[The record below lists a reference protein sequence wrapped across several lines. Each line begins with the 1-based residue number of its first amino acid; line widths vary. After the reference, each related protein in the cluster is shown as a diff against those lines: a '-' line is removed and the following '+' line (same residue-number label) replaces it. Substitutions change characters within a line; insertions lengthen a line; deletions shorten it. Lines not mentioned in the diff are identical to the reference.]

1 MLIYYLLIFSLGAVL
16 ASFINASIYRLE
28 KEYNWRDFIFKGS
41 HCESC
46 GKELKWYELVPVISH
61 ILQNGKCRK
70 CGMPINVLYPISEL
84 FLGTIFFI
92 FFYLNAPIVN
102 YLFLLILFFWG
113 MYDISYQYIPKKM
126 TDIILLSSIVV
137 WFISVLQ
144 NFSTERL
151 IPVIVVGVVGA
162 ILIIA
167 SQVKKAFGLGDIIVL
182 IILGFWLN
190 IQMLLFTLF
199 FAIALGGVVSVILVI
214 YDRSYLK
221 KYIPFLPFFFL
232 GFVFAFVLFDYL
244 LPLFDSM
251 ALLW

>member
-1 MLIYYLLIFSLGAVL
+1 
-16 ASFINASIYRLE
+16 
-28 KEYNWRDFIFKGS
+28 
-41 HCESC
+41 
-46 GKELKWYELVPVISH
+46 
-61 ILQNGKCRK
+61 
-70 CGMPINVLYPISEL
+70 MPINVLYPISEL
-84 FLGTIFFI
+84 FLGVIFFI
-92 FFYLNAPIVN
+92 FFFLNAPIVD

-113 MYDISYQYIPKKM
+113 MYDISYQYIPKRL
-126 TDIILLSSIVV
+126 TDLVLFSSILI

-151 IPVIVVGVVGA
+151 IPVAVVGVLGA

-182 IILGFWLN
+182 VILGFWLN
-190 IQMLLFTLF
+190 IQMLAYTLF
-199 FAIALGGVVSVILVI
+199 FAIALGGLVSVILVI

-244 LPLFDSM
+244 RPLFDSIT
-251 ALLW
+251 LLW